1 MIYFDNSAT
10 TGLCAGAVNKMK
22 EAMECYG
29 NPSSLHSVGYRASE
43 ILNEARSAV
52 ESSLG
57 LRRGSGWKLI
67 FTGSGTEA
75 NNLAIMG
82 SVDAKERRKSN
93 RIITTDSEHPSV
105 SEPLARLERN
115 GFEIV
120 KLSTRGGIIDMNEY
134 REALEKGAFMVSIMM
149 VNNETGAVYDI
160 AGMFSLA
167 KRLCP
172 DVILH
177 CDATQGYMKVNF
189 NLMRLG
195 ADMVTV
201 SAHKIHGPKGIGAL
215 CVAPD
220 IIKQKKLVPII
231 RGGGQ
236 EDGFRSG
243 TENMIG
249 IAGFGG
255 AAAEM
260 FTSRG
265 DKIARIASLRDYTE
279 KLLESIDE
287 IRINRPQG
295 ERAPHIIN
303 LTLPSIKSET
313 MVHFLSSK
321 GISVSGG
328 SACSSHNEKASAALL
343 GFGISQKDAVCSL
356 RISLCDTNTEEEAD
370 ELTSAL
376 AEGVKTLVRAK

>member
-1 MIYFDNSAT
+1 
-10 TGLCAGAVNKMK
+10 
-22 EAMECYG
+22 
-29 NPSSLHSVGYRASE
+29 
-43 ILNEARSAV
+43 
-52 ESSLG
+52 
-57 LRRGSGWKLI
+57 
-67 FTGSGTEA
+67 
-75 NNLAIMG
+75 
-82 SVDAKERRKSN
+82 
-93 RIITTDSEHPSV
+93 V

-115 GFEIV
+115 GFEII
-120 KLSTRGGIIDMNEY
+120 KLSTRGGVIDMDEY
-134 REALEKGAFMVSIMM
+134 REALGKGAFMVSVMM
-149 VNNETGAVYDI
+149 VNNETGAYYDV
-160 AGMFSLA
+160 ANMFSLA
-167 KRLCP
+167 RRLCP
-172 DVILH
+172 DAILH

-201 SAHKIHGPKGIGAL
+201 SAHKIHGPKGVGVL
-215 CVAPD
+215 CVAPS

-255 AAAEM
+255 AASEIADGRTE
-260 FTSRG
+260 
-265 DKIARIASLRDYTE
+265 KIARITVLRDYAE
-279 KLLESIDE
+279 KLLENIPE
-287 IRINRPQG
+287 IRINRPSG
-295 ERAPHIIN
+295 SRAPHIIN

-356 RISLCDTNTEEEAD
+356 RISLCDTNTEAEAD
-370 ELTSAL
+370 ELATAL
-376 AEGVKTLVRAK
+376 EEGVKTLVRVK

>member
-10 TGLCAGAVNKMK
+10 TQLCAGAVNKMK

-43 ILNEARSAV
+43 ILAEARSSV
-52 ESSLG
+52 ETSLG
-57 LRRGSGWKLI
+57 IRRGSGWKLI

-82 SVDAKERRKSN
+82 SVDAKERRTSN

-105 SEPLARLERN
+105 SEPLARLERS
-115 GFEIV
+115 GFEII
-120 KLSTRGGIIDMNEY
+120 KLSTHGGVIDMDEY
-134 REALEKGAFMVSIMM
+134 REALGKGVFMVSVMM
-149 VNNETGAVYDI
+149 VNNETGAYYDV
-160 AGMFSLA
+160 ANMFSLA
-167 KRLCP
+167 RRLCP
-172 DVILH
+172 DAILH

-201 SAHKIHGPKGIGAL
+201 SAHKIHGPKGVGVL
-215 CVAPD
+215 CVAPN

-255 AAAEM
+255 AASEMADGRAE
-260 FTSRG
+260 
-265 DKIARIASLRDYTE
+265 KIARITSLRDYTE
-279 KLLESIDE
+279 KLLENIPE
-287 IRINRPQG
+287 IRINRPAG
-295 ERAPHIIN
+295 ARAPHIIN

-343 GFGISQKDAVCSL
+343 GFGLPQKDAVCSL
-356 RISLCDTNTEEEAD
+356 RISLCDTNTEAEAD
-370 ELTSAL
+370 AL
-376 AEGVKTLVRAK
+376 AAELEDGVKTLVRVK

>member
-10 TGLCAGAVNKMK
+10 TQLCAEAVNKMK

-43 ILNEARSAV
+43 ILAEARSSV

-57 LRRGSGWKLI
+57 IRRGSGWKLI

-82 SVDAKERRKSN
+82 SVDAKERRTSN

-105 SEPLARLERN
+105 SEPLARLEKS
-115 GFEIV
+115 GFEII
-120 KLSTRGGIIDMNEY
+120 KLSTRNGIINMEEY
-134 REALEKGAFMVSIMM
+134 RAALEKGAFMVSIMM
-149 VNNETGAVYDI
+149 VNNETGAYYDVANI
-160 AGMFSLA
+160 FALA
-167 KRLCP
+167 RRICP
-172 DVILH
+172 DAILH

-201 SAHKIHGPKGIGAL
+201 SAHKIHGPKGVGVL
-215 CVAPD
+215 CVAPN
-220 IIKQKKLVPII
+220 IIKQKKIVPII

-260 FTSRG
+260 SIGRAE
-265 DKIARIASLRDYTE
+265 KIAHITALRDYTE
-279 KLLESIDE
+279 KLLEAIHE
-287 IRINRPQG
+287 IRINRPAG
-295 ERAPHIIN
+295 ARAPHIIN

-313 MVHFLSSK
+313 MVHFLSAK

-356 RISLCDTNTEEEAD
+356 RISLCDTNTEAESD
-370 ELTSAL
+370 AL
-376 AEGVKTLVRAK
+376 AEALEEGVKTLVRVK